1 MPILLKFEMK
11 YLQIESDFCSY
22 LNYGLRAA
30 RAQSLN
36 ITGDR
41 GNPCVT
47 NGYESTYDYNG
58 EVYTAKPP
66 RSGTNLRRCRALSRK
81 VLKIDAPCP
90 RSNCTFDGVWSGG
103 GGEGLSNLYIASYFY
118 DTAAEVGVSI

>member
-1 MPILLKFEMK
+1 MK

-36 ITGDR
+36 ITGSR

-47 NGYESTYDYNG
+47 NGYESTYEYNG

-66 RSGTNLRRCRALSRK
+66 LSGTNLRRCRALSRK
-81 VLKIDAPCP
+81 VLRIDAPCP

-103 GGEGLSNLYIASYFY
+103 GGDGFSNLYIASYFY
-118 DTAAEVGVSI
+118 DTAAEVGDPIDEKIDQF